1 MSQRS
6 LALYKV
12 DRLDPQVKFYSIG
25 TIVSKLKAWG
35 EARAEKLESEV
46 FVPIGAPVNWLAEAR
61 VGMAE
66 DDREIKAWR
75 RGRGEVVDDE
85 DDEEEAA
92 VDEHDRQ
99 RAERERAA
107 RCVEIKL
114 TAPHAI
120 DAM

>member
-75 RGRGEVVDDE
+75 RGRGEDVEDE
-85 DDEEEAA
+85 DEEEAA
-92 VDEHDRQ
+92 VDEHERQ
-99 RAERERAA
+99 AAARERAA

>member
-1 MSQRS
+1 M
-6 LALYKV
+6 
-12 DRLDPQVKFYSIG
+12 
-25 TIVSKLKAWG
+25 
-35 EARAEKLESEV
+35 
-46 FVPIGAPVNWLAEAR
+46 FVPIGAPVDWLAEAR

-75 RGRGEVVDDE
+75 RCRGEDVEDE
-85 DDEEEAA
+85 DEEEAA
-92 VDEHDRQ
+92 VNEHDRQ
-99 RAERERAA
+99 RVARERAA